1 MRNRVNLAQDT
12 FGQIDGR
19 IKEMENLSRQAF
31 DQGTANMI
39 RAKVMDMAKQGII
52 GNDQMDVVANIELSK
67 INNEA
72 QLKKIELERDLQA
85 QYSDLLKEK
94 QSVLDGIMQDQ
105 SMNENEKMNYATQIT
120 AAYNAVSNNYINTMN
135 NISNTYSQGTQNIL
149 SPFSAVEA

>member
-120 AAYNAVSNNYINTMN
+120 AAYNAVSNNYINTMS